1 MKGGIKSMGNKRTEI
16 NIRYIERTDDSEQMA
31 IEMER
36 MAELAKD
43 TILPSS
49 TEELDYI
56 MSVN

>member
-1 MKGGIKSMGNKRTEI
+1 MGNKRTEI